1 MLLYFEDNAYRIYYV
16 YYKRT
21 IHNHPSSRY
30 VNNPWMYLGPHQ
42 NI

>member
-16 YYKRT
+16 YRT